1 MIEFLSTELLWW
13 HWIAFGIFLVTTEIF
28 IGTFV
33 MLGLGVAALLVG
45 ATDMLFKL
53 SVEFQLILWL
63 VLSLISIALWFK
75 YLRTPLIDSSGQSN
89 YTLETL
95 GVVTQEIP
103 HNGRGEVKFD
113 TPVLGNTVWFAT
125 SKESLSEGSRI
136 SIVEVKGQLIEVEK
150 A

>member
-13 HWIAFGIFLVTTEIF
+13 HWIAFGILLVTTEIF

-53 SVEFQLILWL
+53 SVELELTLWL
-63 VLSLISIALWFK
+63 LLSLASIALWFQ
-75 YLRTPLIDSSGQSN
+75 YLRTPIVDSSGQSN
-89 YTLETL
+89 YTLDTL
-95 GVVTQEIP
+95 GVITKEIP
-103 HNGRGEVKFD
+103 HNGRGEVRFD

-125 SKESLSEGSRI
+125 SKEPLEEGRRV
-136 SIVEVKGQLIEVEK
+136 SIVEVKGQLIEVQK

>member
-13 HWIAFGIFLVTTEIF
+13 HWIAFGILLVTTEIF

-53 SVEFQLILWL
+53 SVELELTLWL
-63 VLSLISIALWFK
+63 LLSLASIALWFK
-75 YLRTPLIDSSGQSN
+75 YLRTPIVDNSGQSN
-89 YTLETL
+89 YTLDTL
-95 GVVTQEIP
+95 GVITKEIP
-103 HNGRGEVKFD
+103 HNGRGEVRFD

-125 SKESLSEGSRI
+125 SKEPLEEGSRV
-136 SIVEVKGQLIEVEK
+136 SIVKVKGQLIEVQK

>member
-1 MIEFLSTELLWW
+1 MIELLSTNMLWW
-13 HWIAFGIFLVTTEIF
+13 HWIAFGLFLVTLEIF
-28 IGTFV
+28 TGTFM
-33 MLGLGVAALLVG
+33 MLGLGVAAMLVG
-45 ATDMLFKL
+45 AMDGLFKTSIETELLLWILL
-53 SVEFQLILWL
+53 SVISL
-63 VLSLISIALWFK
+63 VLWFK
-75 YLRTPLIDSSGQSN
+75 YLRTPHVDASGQSN

-95 GVVTQEIP
+95 GVVTREIP

>member
-13 HWIAFGIFLVTTEIF
+13 HWIAFGILLVTTEIF

-53 SVEFQLILWL
+53 SVELELTLWL
-63 VLSLISIALWFK
+63 LLSLASIALWFK
-75 YLRTPLIDSSGQSN
+75 YLRTPIVDSSGQSN
-89 YTLETL
+89 YTLDTL
-95 GVVTQEIP
+95 GVITKEIP
-103 HNGRGEVKFD
+103 HNGRGEVRFD

-125 SKESLSEGSRI
+125 SKEPLEEGRRV
-136 SIVEVKGQLIEVEK
+136 SIVEVKGQLIEVQK

>member
-1 MIEFLSTELLWW
+1 MLELLSTELLWW
-13 HWIAFGIFLVTTEIF
+13 HWIAFGIFLVTIEIF
-28 IGTFV
+28 IGTFM

-45 ATDMLFKL
+45 ATDMLFDISL
-53 SVEFQLILWL
+53 ELELTLWL
-63 VLSLISIALWFK
+63 ILSLISIALWFK
-75 YLRTPLIDSSGQSN
+75 YLRTPIVDLSGQSN

-95 GVVTQEIP
+95 GVVTKEIP

-136 SIVEVKGQLIEVEK
+136 SIVEVKGQLIEVK
-150 A
+150 SA